1 MKHHLNE
8 EFVISAAD
16 AHLHDVAVVI
26 VVLVAAATFGAVVD
40 VVSGVNSAF
49 FAKLIFLFVGKLF
62 GEFWPFA
69 EFDICTY

>member
-16 AHLHDVAVVI
+16 AYLDDVAVVV
-26 VVLVAAATFGAVVD
+26 VVLVAAAALGAVVD

-49 FAKLIFLFVGKLF
+49 FA
-62 GEFWPFA
+62 
-69 EFDICTY
+69 